1 MFVRKDRT
9 PNKGKFKK
17 FYRCK
22 KVGHIAAKCRAPA
35 PVAMPVEKAAESAF
49 HSASFS
55 QSATSKWCIDSGAT
69 SKMSAVKNEF
79 EAIVESSDTLILA
92 NNQITTIKGV
102 GDVRIMADDRN
113 EGRSVIVKNTMS
125 VAKITDKSHEVI

>member
-1 MFVRKDRT
+1 
-9 PNKGKFKK
+9 
-17 FYRCK
+17 
-22 KVGHIAAKCRAPA
+22 
-35 PVAMPVEKAAESAF
+35 
-49 HSASFS
+49 
-55 QSATSKWCIDSGAT
+55 
-69 SKMSAVKNEF
+69 MSAVKNEF
-79 EAIVESSDTLILA
+79 EALVESSDTLILA